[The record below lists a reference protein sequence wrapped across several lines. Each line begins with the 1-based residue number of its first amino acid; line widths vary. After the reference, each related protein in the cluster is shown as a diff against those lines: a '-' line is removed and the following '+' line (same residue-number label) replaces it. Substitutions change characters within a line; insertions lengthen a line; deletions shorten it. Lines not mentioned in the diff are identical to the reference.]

1 MSLMKEILLVEL
13 CREWGKKYDGIVVH
27 GYLIL
32 WQSHSQS
39 YVILRLSHSQSE
51 SSKYMYL
58 CKKMDFKLRF
68 QKTESF
74 NKLCPSQSS
83 WMSFLHNVVY
93 MFHPMPIATFKVQLQ
108 SSQSNR
114 ILHKIKQGL
123 PSKKT
128 VGKNNR
134 IMACIKKNKL
144 LKSRQTSFYSCHRTT
159 HSLWTQYQP

>member
-1 MSLMKEILLVEL
+1 MDTLYCDKAIVNHTLYWDKAIVNQRARNTCIYAKNWIL
-13 CREWGKKYDGIVVH
+13 
-27 GYLIL
+27 
-32 WQSHSQS
+32 
-39 YVILRLSHSQSE
+39 
-51 SSKYMYL
+51 SS
-58 CKKMDFKLRF
+58 DFRK
-68 QKTESF
+68 QKSF